1 MFKAIIVNKA
11 EDDTIY
17 ANLSDVKD
25 SQLPEE
31 GDVKIEVHY
40 SDVNFK
46 DGLCLNGKGR
56 LVREYPHIPG
66 IDFSGIVLES
76 EDPRFKL
83 KTRILAF

>member
-31 GDVKIEVHY
+31 GM
-40 SDVNFK
+40 
-46 DGLCLNGKGR
+46 LQ
-56 LVREYPHIPG
+56 
-66 IDFSGIVLES
+66 
-76 EDPRFKL
+76 
-83 KTRILAF
+83 

>member
-31 GDVKIEVHY
+31 GDVTIAVHY
-40 SDVNFK
+40 SDVNFITVVFLITK
-46 DGLCLNGKGR
+46 
-56 LVREYPHIPG
+56 PIPCQG
-66 IDFSGIVLES
+66 YL
-76 EDPRFKL
+76 
-83 KTRILAF
+83 